1 MVDFGN
7 MVLSAAT
14 SRSRSTSPRGSPG
27 SARPRSRAAST
38 PATLFGIAD
47 RLASASPGD
56 RNPTARVGFNRDLFP
71 RDEFGTPVG
80 W

>member
-1 MVDFGN
+1 MLRHV
-7 MVLSAAT
+7 AAWL
-14 SRSRSTSPRGSPG
+14 
-27 SARPRSRAAST
+27 ARLQAPAVAHRFDA
-38 PATLFGIAD
+38 ATLFGIAD
-47 RLASASPGD
+47 RLSSASPGD